1 MKPIE
6 TRLNEVRYTTSDP
19 HRMTNRF
26 IAKRVLRTWTEDF
39 MDKDTCEVV
48 SMERSEILFEK
59 GTYITPDILT
69 QINFWMEAGAIKEIE
84 VSNQRRMSFEFPNSS
99 LFPYKCSI
107 KIGDRKRTYLL
118 YATSVQ
124 NALLILTDYVE
135 LNDNGGFTVV
145 EVKEL
150 DNFVVIIDR
159 FMKQAGAKAI

>member
-19 HRMTNRF
+19 HRMINRF
-26 IAKRVLRTWTEDF
+26 ITKRVLRTWMEDYI
-39 MDKDTCEVV
+39 DKDTCETA
-48 SMERSEILFEK
+48 SIERSEILFEK

-99 LFPYKCSI
+99 LFPYKGSI

-124 NALLILTDYVE
+124 NALLILADYVE
-135 LNDNGGFTVV
+135 L
-145 EVKEL
+145 K
-150 DNFVVIIDR
+150 R
-159 FMKQAGAKAI
+159 